1 MYIEKKK
8 LDDTHNILLS
18 GCVITGINIYN
29 YISNCIKRNKIILCI
44 NR

>member
-18 GCVITGINIYN
+18 GCVITGIYKN
-29 YISNCIKRNKIILCI
+29 YIKSNCIKRIKIILCI

>member
-18 GCVITGINIYN
+18 GCVITGIYIY
-29 YISNCIKRNKIILCI
+29 YI
-44 NR
+44 

>member
-18 GCVITGINIYN
+18 GCVITGIIYIL
-29 YISNCIKRNKIILCI
+29 YIK
-44 NR
+44 

>member
-18 GCVITGINIYN
+18 GCVITGKLITINYLV
-29 YISNCIKRNKIILCI
+29 II
-44 NR
+44 